1 MATINDFK
9 IVNQYS
15 KKYFDFINYNGDIRD
30 IDRKRFG
37 FYLLVLECIT
47 GNANTDEVID
57 SIIDTE
63 FCSVIYGINNNDYG
77 IDAVYVD
84 EERRIIQLF
93 NFKFRENFS
102 LQKGQ
107 NERNVL
113 DSSKF
118 LMKIQNETFKKD
130 ESITNKKLK
139 LINEK
144 FESDEI
150 WSTELYL
157 ISNDNIGLKSD
168 NETISDFTDMYDI
181 KINSVTLDDIISFI
195 SDRPNDISS
204 KFIVN
209 AESVLI
215 YEENTVSS
223 SKSYLVKL
231 SIANLIRMTCKNVQ
245 YRNKPT
251 LQELDELEDA
261 ELELGILYDNVRG
274 YLGETRFNKNILNTL
289 DKEASKFFMYNNGIT
304 ITAKDIIMKPI
315 NGNKK
320 FECTIN
326 GLQVVNG
333 GQTVRTIYEFK
344 KRKFDEEKLATA
356 EVLVRLFK
364 TEDDQEL
371 TNNIAEYTNSQNAI
385 SSVDLKSISNL
396 QIQIEKYLKTED
408 ILYIRK
414 AGNIDYDEKKYK
426 YRMTM
431 ERLAQIIYSYQ
442 GYPDRATNQKSQLFE
457 RYYDAIF
464 DEENLDLE
472 LLVYL
477 ISFYKD
483 IESEYEKS
491 DYDSYVQKY
500 FYVIFLKS
508 KLVNKTIR
516 QLIKLVEDTLI
527 IYRKDENLSD
537 ARKLIQ
543 KGFRLIL
550 EEKIKEIVAR
560 EGKNRAK

>member
-93 NFKFRENFS
+93 NFKFRESFN

-231 SIANLIRMTCKNVQ
+231 SIANLIRMTCKNVK
-245 YRNKPT
+245 YRNNPT

-431 ERLAQIIYSYQ
+431 ERLAQIIYSHQ

-483 IESEYEKS
+483 IEMEYEKS

-508 KLVNKTIR
+508 KLVNKTIG

-560 EGKNRAK
+560 EG

>member
-15 KKYFDFINYNGDIRD
+15 KKYFDFLNYNGDIRD

-431 ERLAQIIYSYQ
+431 ERLAQIIYSHQ

-527 IYRKDENLSD
+527 IYRKDENLSN

-560 EGKNRAK
+560 EG